1 MIFKF
6 VLLVLK
12 TKIDYDLFL
21 DTNNGEKVLKTKT
34 KHMNQ
39 EKTKITIIS
48 DLVKIARYRS
58 HLANADKLF
67 TQDMYSDVSI
77 DDLKKIHDIYTRYLL
92 DYKKLHEPY
101 PSVIEKLE
109 YTNQQIDGFIK
120 DHKGEI
126 RKAEL
131 S

>member
-1 MIFKF
+1 
-6 VLLVLK
+6 
-12 TKIDYDLFL
+12 
-21 DTNNGEKVLKTKT
+21 
-34 KHMNQ
+34 MNQ

-92 DYKKLHEPY
+92 DYKTLREPY

-120 DHKGEI
+120 DHRGEI
-126 RKAEL
+126 SKVEL

>member
-1 MIFKF
+1 
-6 VLLVLK
+6 
-12 TKIDYDLFL
+12 
-21 DTNNGEKVLKTKT
+21 
-34 KHMNQ
+34 MNQ

-58 HLANADKLF
+58 HLTNADKLF
-67 TQDMYSDVSI
+67 TQEMYSDVSI

-126 RKAEL
+126 RKAGL